1 MRKLRAAWGALFVL
15 GSFLIA
21 LDVLANTLVSVSGLP
36 AFGVIGGALVLLVCT
51 SILNWIFKTAW
62 NERSPSSAE
71 PGEPAAD

>member
-36 AFGVIGGALVLLVCT
+36 AFGVIGGALVLLVCSST
-51 SILNWIFKTAW
+51 LNWLFKTAW
-62 NERSPSSAE
+62 DERSPSSAE
-71 PGEPAAD
+71 PGEPATD